1 MSSAK
6 SPGLIQRV
14 ASLPKGLLDRFE
26 ARLDSR
32 VDAGFNRADALLER
46 RIKVVKNSQQGLV
59 SSLAS
64 AFGAVDRAL
73 ESRIPQAAA
82 SQSDTLWITTAA
94 QRVVSSSK
102 RLEHRIDA
110 KLSQNLQTFDR
121 AVSVCA
127 NAAAVTL
134 TVSARLIQALENQTQ
149 SSFTRF
155 DDGISR
161 IITSSTSAVK
171 GATSGAKATSQA
183 FDTALN
189 NSVAG
194 FDAQILRSLNQVQ
207 LVAAASQNLVN
218 TRAAAF
224 ERVLEL
230 GISRIDSSIESQTK
244 SVQAANN
251 AVAGLISNTD
261 QDLSGRIAIA
271 DRSLDGA
278 IAKSTH
284 VYSRF
289 LGYANHHVTRA
300 DSLLTTGLNAADI
313 GIDKAVTALTS
324 TATATAGLA
333 IRSVQ
338 STDATLRRG
347 LTNVDKRIEDF
358 AGQSKTKGSYAG
370 KRSMTATAWAGAGL
384 ALVLGTLGTAT
395 GTSTVTAEAAPV
407 EIDNSVQ
414 NETIVAKSVV
424 SQYMTV
430 RESFAALQASRTRT
444 ILTLET
450 EIAEAQVR
458 AQQTEIDGDTV
469 IQIASKY
476 AGVSY
481 SRGGT
486 TPSGFDCSGFT
497 SYVFSQVGVSLPRTS
512 GEQAAW
518 ADRIAESQRQV
529 GDLMF
534 WADRGGVHHVAI
546 YAGDGLMWDS
556 PRPGRRVG
564 KTSIWGNPFYG
575 RVPAAA
581 VNSDAIAEI
590 ADKTA
595 ELEEIKAEV
604 PQLEI
609 TVDPILVD

>member
-32 VDAGFNRADALLER
+32 VDAGFNRVDALIER
-46 RIKVVKNSQQGLV
+46 RIKAVKNSQQGLV
-59 SSLAS
+59 SGLAS
-64 AFGAVDRAL
+64 TFGTVDRAL

-82 SQSDTLWITTAA
+82 SQSDTLWITTAT

-102 RLEHRIDA
+102 RLETRIDA
-110 KLSQNLQTFDR
+110 KLTQNLQAFDQ
-121 AVSVCA
+121 AVSVCST
-127 NAAAVTL
+127 AAAVPL
-134 TVSARLIQALENQTQ
+134 TASARLIQALENQTQ
-149 SSFTRF
+149 SGFTRF
-155 DDGISR
+155 DDGLSR
-161 IITSSTSAVK
+161 IINSGASAVK

-183 FDTALN
+183 FDTALD

-194 FDAQILRSLNQVQ
+194 FDAQILRSQNQVQ
-207 LVAAASQNLVN
+207 LAAAASQNLVN
-218 TRAAAF
+218 AKAAAF

-230 GISRIDSSIESQTK
+230 GISRIDSSIDSQTT
-244 SVQAANN
+244 SVRAAND
-251 AVAGLISNTD
+251 AVAGLISITD

-284 VYSRF
+284 AYSRIF
-289 LGYANHHVTRA
+289 GFANRNLTRA
-300 DSLLTTGLNAADI
+300 NSRLTTGLNVADT
-313 GIDKAVTALTS
+313 GIDTAVTALTS
-324 TATATAGLA
+324 TASLA
-333 IRSVQ
+333 MRSVQ
-338 STDATLRRG
+338 LTDATLRRG
-347 LTNVDKRIEDF
+347 LTKVDKRIEDF
-358 AGQSKTKGSYAG
+358 AGQNNSKVSHAG
-370 KRSMTATAWAGAGL
+370 KRPMTATAWAGAGL
-384 ALVLGTLGTAT
+384 ALVLGTLGAAT
-395 GTSTVTAEAAPV
+395 GTSAVTAEATPV
-407 EIDNSVQ
+407 EIDNSAQ
-414 NETIVAKSVV
+414 TETIVAKAVV

-444 ILTLET
+444 ILTLES
-450 EIAEAQVR
+450 EIAQAQVR
-458 AQQTEIDGDTV
+458 AQQTTINGDTV

-486 TPSGFDCSGFT
+486 TPSGFDCSGLT
-497 SYVFSQVGVSLPRTS
+497 SHVFSQVGVTLPRTS

-546 YAGDGLMWDS
+546 YAGDDLMWDS

-575 RVPAAA
+575 RVPEAA

>member
-1 MSSAK
+1 MFSAK

-32 VDAGFNRADALLER
+32 VAAGFNRADALLER
-46 RIKVVKNSQQGLV
+46 KIKAVKISQQGLV
-59 SSLAS
+59 NSLAS
-64 AFGAVDRAL
+64 TFGAVDRAL

-82 SQSDTLWITTAA
+82 SQSDALWITTVA

-102 RLEHRIDA
+102 RLETRIDVR
-110 KLSQNLQTFDR
+110 LTQNLQTFDQ
-121 AVSVCA
+121 AISVRS
-127 NAAAVTL
+127 NAAAMPF
-134 TVSARLIQALENQTQ
+134 TVGARLIQVFENQTQ

-155 DDGISR
+155 DDGLSR
-161 IITSSTSAVK
+161 IITGGTSAVK

-183 FDTALN
+183 FDGALY

-207 LVAAASQNLVN
+207 LAAAASQNLVSVK
-218 TRAAAF
+218 AAAF

-230 GISRIDSSIESQTK
+230 GISRIDSSIVSQTT
-244 SVQAANN
+244 SVQAVNHV
-251 AVAGLISNTD
+251 VAGLISNTD
-261 QDLSGRIAIA
+261 QDLSGRVAIA
-271 DRSLDGA
+271 DRRLDGA
-278 IAKSTH
+278 FAKSTH
-284 VYSRF
+284 AYSRIF
-289 LGYANHHVTRA
+289 GFANRNLTRA
-300 DSLLTTGLNAADI
+300 NSCLTTGLNAADS
-313 GIDKAVTALTS
+313 GIDTAVTALTS
-324 TATATAGLA
+324 TATATASLA

-338 STDATLRRG
+338 VTDATLRRG

-358 AGQSKTKGSYAG
+358 AGQNNSKVSHAG
-370 KRSMTATAWAGAGL
+370 KRPMRATAWAGAGL

-395 GTSTVTAEAAPV
+395 GTSVVTAEATPV
-407 EIDNSVQ
+407 EIDNSAQ
-414 NETIVAKSVV
+414 SETIVAKAVV

-430 RESFAALQASRTRT
+430 RESFAALQASRTRI

-450 EIAEAQVR
+450 EIAQAQVR
-458 AQQTEIDGDTV
+458 AQQTTINGDAV

-481 SRGGT
+481 TRGGT

-497 SYVFSQVGVSLPRTS
+497 SYVFNQVGVSLPRTS

-518 ADRIAESQRQV
+518 SDRVAESERQV

-534 WADRGGVHHVAI
+534 WTDRGRVHHVAI

-575 RVPAAA
+575 RIPAAA

-595 ELEEIKAEV
+595 ELEEIKADV
-604 PQLEI
+604 PRLEI
-609 TVDPILVD
+609 TVDPIPVD

>member
-32 VDAGFNRADALLER
+32 VNSSFNRTDALLER
-46 RIKVVKNSQQGLV
+46 KITVLKNSQQGLV

-64 AFGAVDRAL
+64 TFGAVDRAL
-73 ESRIPQAAA
+73 ESRIPQACA

-171 GATSGAKATSQA
+171 GATSGVKATSQA

-284 VYSRF
+284 AYSRF
-289 LGYANHHVTRA
+289 FGYANRHVTRA

-358 AGQSKTKGSYAG
+358 AGQSKTKGRHAG
-370 KRSMTATAWAGAGL
+370 KRSMRATAWAGAGL

-395 GTSTVTAEAAPV
+395 GTSAVKAEAAPV

-444 ILTLET
+444 ILTLES

-458 AQQTEIDGDTV
+458 AQRTKIDGDTV

-497 SYVFSQVGVSLPRTS
+497 SHVFSQVGVSLPRTS

-609 TVDPILVD
+609 TVDPTLVD

>member
-46 RIKVVKNSQQGLV
+46 RIKALKNSQQGLV
-59 SSLAS
+59 SGLAS
-64 AFGAVDRAL
+64 TFGAVDRTL
-73 ESRIPQAAA
+73 EYRIPQAIA
-82 SQSDTLWITTAA
+82 SQSDSLWITTAA

-102 RLEHRIDA
+102 RLETRIDA
-110 KLSQNLQTFDR
+110 KLNQNLQTLDQ
-121 AVSVCA
+121 AVSVCS
-127 NAAAVTL
+127 NAVAVPL

-149 SSFTRF
+149 SGFTRF
-155 DDGISR
+155 DEGLSR
-161 IITSSTSAVK
+161 IITSGASVVK
-171 GATSGAKATSQA
+171 GATSGAKATFHA
-183 FDTALN
+183 FDTALD

-194 FDAQILRSLNQVQ
+194 FDAQILQSQNQVQ
-207 LVAAASQNLVN
+207 LAAAASQNLVN
-218 TRAAAF
+218 AKAAAF
-224 ERVLEL
+224 ERVVEL
-230 GISRIDSSIESQTK
+230 GISRIDSSIERQTT
-244 SVQAANN
+244 SVRVAND
-251 AVAGLISNTD
+251 AVADLISNTD

-271 DRSLDGA
+271 DRSLDTA

-284 VYSRF
+284 AYSRI
-289 LGYANHHVTRA
+289 LGLANRNLMRA
-300 DSLLTTGLNAADI
+300 DSRLTTGLNAADT
-313 GIDKAVTALTS
+313 GIDTAVTALTS
-324 TATATAGLA
+324 TATEAASLA

-338 STDATLRRG
+338 LTDATLRRG
-347 LTNVDKRIEDF
+347 LTNVDKRIDDF
-358 AGQSKTKGSYAG
+358 AGQSNSKASHAG
-370 KRSMTATAWAGAGL
+370 KRPIRATAWAAGL
-384 ALVLGTLGTAT
+384 AIVLGTLGTAT
-395 GTSTVTAEAAPV
+395 GTSVVTAEATPV
-407 EIDNSVQ
+407 EIDNSAQ
-414 NETIVAKSVV
+414 TETIVAKAVV

-444 ILTLET
+444 ILTLES
-450 EIAEAQVR
+450 EIAQTQVR
-458 AQQTEIDGDTV
+458 AQQTTINGDTV

-497 SYVFSQVGVSLPRTS
+497 SHVFSQVGVTLPRTS

-518 ADRIAESQRQV
+518 ADRISESQRQV

-546 YAGDGLMWDS
+546 YAGDDLMWDS

-564 KTSIWGNPFYG
+564 KSSIWGNPFYG

-609 TVDPILVD
+609 TVDPIPVD

>member
-1 MSSAK
+1 
-6 SPGLIQRV
+6 
-14 ASLPKGLLDRFE
+14 
-26 ARLDSR
+26 
-32 VDAGFNRADALLER
+32 
-46 RIKVVKNSQQGLV
+46 
-59 SSLAS
+59 
-64 AFGAVDRAL
+64 
-73 ESRIPQAAA
+73 
-82 SQSDTLWITTAA
+82 
-94 QRVVSSSK
+94 
-102 RLEHRIDA
+102 
-110 KLSQNLQTFDR
+110 
-121 AVSVCA
+121 
-127 NAAAVTL
+127 
-134 TVSARLIQALENQTQ
+134 
-149 SSFTRF
+149 
-155 DDGISR
+155 
-161 IITSSTSAVK
+161 
-171 GATSGAKATSQA
+171 
-183 FDTALN
+183 
-189 NSVAG
+189 
-194 FDAQILRSLNQVQ
+194 
-207 LVAAASQNLVN
+207 
-218 TRAAAF
+218 
-224 ERVLEL
+224 
-230 GISRIDSSIESQTK
+230 
-244 SVQAANN
+244 
-251 AVAGLISNTD
+251 
-261 QDLSGRIAIA
+261 
-271 DRSLDGA
+271 LDGA
-278 IAKSTH
+278 FAKSTH
-284 VYSRF
+284 AYSRF
-289 LGYANHHVTRA
+289 FGYANRHLTRA
-300 DSLLTTGLNAADI
+300 DSLLTTGLNAADT

-347 LTNVDKRIEDF
+347 LTNVDKSIEDF
-358 AGQSKTKGSYAG
+358 AS
-370 KRSMTATAWAGAGL
+370 KRSIRATAWAGAGL

-395 GTSTVTAEAAPV
+395 GTSVVTAEAAPV

-414 NETIVAKSVV
+414 SETIVAKSVV

-450 EIAEAQVR
+450 EIAQAQVR
-458 AQQTEIDGDTV
+458 AQQTKIDGDTV

-497 SYVFSQVGVSLPRTS
+497 SHVFSQVGVSLPRTS

>member
-6 SPGLIQRV
+6 SHGLIQRV

-46 RIKVVKNSQQGLV
+46 RIKAVKNSQQGLV
-59 SSLAS
+59 SGLAS
-64 AFGAVDRAL
+64 TFGAVDRAL
-73 ESRIPQAAA
+73 ESRIPQAIA
-82 SQSDTLWITTAA
+82 SQSDSLWITTAA

-102 RLEHRIDA
+102 RLETRIDA
-110 KLSQNLQTFDR
+110 KLTQNLQTFDQ
-121 AVSVCA
+121 AVSVCST
-127 NAAAVTL
+127 AAAVPL
-134 TVSARLIQALENQTQ
+134 IVSARLIQALENQTQ

-155 DDGISR
+155 DDGLSR
-161 IITSSTSAVK
+161 IITSGTSAVK
-171 GATSGAKATSQA
+171 GATSGAKATFRG
-183 FDTALN
+183 FDTALD

-207 LVAAASQNLVN
+207 FVAAASQNLVN
-218 TRAAAF
+218 AKAAAF

-230 GISRIDSSIESQTK
+230 GISRIDSSIESQTT
-244 SVQAANN
+244 SVRAAND

-271 DRSLDGA
+271 DRSLDTA

-284 VYSRF
+284 AYSRI
-289 LGYANHHVTRA
+289 LGLANRNLMRA
-300 DSLLTTGLNAADI
+300 DSRLTTGLNAADT
-313 GIDKAVTALTS
+313 GIDTAVTALTS
-324 TATATAGLA
+324 TATEAASLA

-338 STDATLRRG
+338 LTDATLRRG
-347 LTNVDKRIEDF
+347 LTNVDNRIEDF
-358 AGQSKTKGSYAG
+358 AGQSNSKASHAG
-370 KRSMTATAWAGAGL
+370 KRSMTATAWAAAGL

-395 GTSTVTAEAAPV
+395 GTSVVTAEATPV
-407 EIDNSVQ
+407 EIDNSAQ
-414 NETIVAKSVV
+414 TETIVAKAVV

-444 ILTLET
+444 ILTLES
-450 EIAEAQVR
+450 EIAQAQVR
-458 AQQTEIDGDTV
+458 AQQTTIDGDTV

-476 AGVSY
+476 LGVSY

-497 SYVFSQVGVSLPRTS
+497 SHVFSQVGVTLPRTS

-518 ADRIAESQRQV
+518 ADRISESQRQV

-546 YAGDGLMWDS
+546 YAGDDLMWDS

-609 TVDPILVD
+609 TVDPIPVD